1 MTLQQQYY
9 PAMLGLFFEGF
20 IFILLFSIFSLLF
33 ACKKIL
39 MEYKIIIYI

>member
-9 PAMLGLFFEGF
+9 SAMLAVFFEVF
-20 IFILLFSIFSLLF
+20 FFILLFSIFSLFF

-39 MEYKIIIYI
+39 AEYKIIIYI